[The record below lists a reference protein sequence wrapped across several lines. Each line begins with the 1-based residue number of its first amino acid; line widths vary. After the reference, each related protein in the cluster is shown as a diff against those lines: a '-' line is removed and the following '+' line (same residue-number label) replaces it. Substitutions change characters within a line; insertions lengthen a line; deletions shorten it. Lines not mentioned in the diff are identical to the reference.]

1 MDGMK
6 IGIIGGSG
14 LDDPKLLKDYK
25 EIEVE
30 TPFGKPSSFI
40 TCGKIDEVDVFIL
53 ARHGKKHDIPP
64 SQVNYRANI
73 YALRQLGCKHIIA
86 TSAVGSLREEIQRG
100 DLVVLDDFIDFTR
113 HRKTTF
119 FEKFDFGPRH
129 VSVVKPFSDVL
140 REKIIESCRE
150 LDFKHHPTGTVIT
163 IEGPRFSSVAESK
176 VFRSW
181 NADVINMSIAPEAIL
196 AREAEVHY
204 AAIAMATDYDCWKQ
218 DEEPVTWE
226 QIVKIME
233 ENSDKVKKVI
243 MRTISKFSDESKFKE
258 RAEII
263 KSKIRTIPN
272 WPKPGIMF
280 RDITTLLKD
289 AEGLKKVAEI
299 FEERYRNK
307 KIDVVAGIES
317 RGFIVGSIL
326 AEKLNVG
333 FVPLRKPGKL
343 PAETIS
349 QSYVK
354 EYGPDT
360 IEIHKDAIKPGQK
373 VLLTDDLIATGD
385 TALAACGLIEKLG
398 GEVVECAFIVDL
410 PELKGKEKLNKP
422 VFAILEFEGE

>member
-1 MDGMK
+1 
-6 IGIIGGSG
+6 
-14 LDDPKLLKDYK
+14 
-25 EIEVE
+25 
-30 TPFGKPSSFI
+30 
-40 TCGKIDEVDVFIL
+40 
-53 ARHGKKHDIPP
+53 
-64 SQVNYRANI
+64 
-73 YALRQLGCKHIIA
+73 
-86 TSAVGSLREEIQRG
+86 
-100 DLVVLDDFIDFTR
+100 
-113 HRKTTF
+113 
-119 FEKFDFGPRH
+119 
-129 VSVVKPFSDVL
+129 
-140 REKIIESCRE
+140 
-150 LDFKHHPTGTVIT
+150 
-163 IEGPRFSSVAESK
+163 
-176 VFRSW
+176 
-181 NADVINMSIAPEAIL
+181 
-196 AREAEVHY
+196 
-204 AAIAMATDYDCWKQ
+204 
-218 DEEPVTWE
+218 
-226 QIVKIME
+226 
-233 ENSDKVKKVI
+233 
-243 MRTISKFSDESKFKE
+243 
-258 RAEII
+258 
-263 KSKIRTIPN
+263 
-272 WPKPGIMF
+272 MF